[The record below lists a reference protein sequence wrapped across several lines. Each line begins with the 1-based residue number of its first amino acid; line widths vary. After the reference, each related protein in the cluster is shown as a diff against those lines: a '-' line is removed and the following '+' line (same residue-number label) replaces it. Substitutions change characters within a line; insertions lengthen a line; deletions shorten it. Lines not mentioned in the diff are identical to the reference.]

1 MVCGAGAEGGRRE
14 ELEELEDFELLLG
27 GTVAGFSVDAELLGW
42 GRALQR

>member
-1 MVCGAGAEGGRRE
+1 MVCGAGAEGGRR
-14 ELEELEDFELLLG
+14 EELEDFELLLG